1 MPLVMTPAAQ
11 QTPQA
16 STPLASLIPAGM
28 AFTAEGSGGPSAA
41 RARKQ
46 APMVLPLPSTLGQ
59 LLRGGL
65 VLEGLHEGFG
75 CQSEVDLANLRAF
88 ALALASW
95 RFQMARGAVVWVQQG
110 PDVQLSLALPA
121 FGLELNRFVSVRTS
135 ADRDALWSAEE
146 LCESQG
152 VAALLVEVNRF
163 DLLASRRLQ
172 LRLEQVAAANARAK
186 MPPPLLFV
194 LRVPRYGKKPLDTP
208 SASSTRWRISPS
220 ASLLAQEASEQDW
233 TWRWRLELFRN
244 KGGEDRGIFD
254 LEWCCATH
262 RFAVVPPLA
271 G

>member
-1 MPLVMTPAAQ
+1 
-11 QTPQA
+11 
-16 STPLASLIPAGM
+16 
-28 AFTAEGSGGPSAA
+28 
-41 RARKQ
+41 
-46 APMVLPLPSTLGQ
+46 MVLPLPDALGSV
-59 LLRGGL
+59 LRGGL

-75 CQSEVDLANLRAF
+75 CQSEIDLANLRAF

-95 RFQMARGAVVWVQQG
+95 RFQMSRGAVVWVQQG

-121 FGLELNRFVSVRTS
+121 FGMDLNRFVSVRAGS
-135 ADRDALWSAEE
+135 DRDALWSAEE

-152 VAALLVEVNRF
+152 IAALLIEVNRF

-208 SASSTRWRISPS
+208 SASSTRWRIKPS
-220 ASLLAQEASEQDW
+220 KGGNCHQESADSW
-233 TWRWRLELFRN
+233 KWRWNLELFRH
-244 KGGEDRGIFD
+244 KGGEDTGNFN

-262 RFAVVPPLA
+262 RFSMVSPLV